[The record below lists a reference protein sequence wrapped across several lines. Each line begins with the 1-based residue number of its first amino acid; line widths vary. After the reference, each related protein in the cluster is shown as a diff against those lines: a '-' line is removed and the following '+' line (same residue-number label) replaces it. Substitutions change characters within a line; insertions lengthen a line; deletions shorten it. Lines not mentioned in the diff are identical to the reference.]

1 MNTSTNTIV
10 LGGTFSKKFKFDD
23 IWDFYNYNKIPHI
36 YLDVKINQKGKKDM
50 YPPVGWREWNYEKC
64 NEFNKTIDTNT
75 MNATMAN
82 LANTD
87 YMVIDND
94 ESANTDALFAKY
106 GRTHFTLS
114 FSKKLHHFYRERN
127 EFDMDKTQNK
137 NCGKYDLLYGQ
148 VLEPLRGENM
158 YDWNEPMPFAPE
170 EETKPKPKAKKQEK
184 PTSDYVF
191 ESGLTD
197 FDRDIL
203 DLIDQKYWNE
213 YDSWIR
219 LINIIMKVKNDSV
232 AADHYSQKSDKYVSF
247 EDTMKY
253 TFNNDLTFTWGTVM
267 EYAKRSNPEEYEMIK
282 IKHKPHK
289 LDFTDMGIAELLVK
303 IKGDDFVFQDDTLYY
318 CDGNDPFWKY
328 DDEDRGAK
336 YKIYT
341 DLFDYYR
348 RRKTITF
355 NEITLTESKIADLS
369 RKYPGKATD
378 QPEWLKLTTNLKAK
392 QELVEIINDGIK
404 HCKTSAK
411 LTKYVDT
418 LKMML
423 KRKSKKIHFDTLRPN
438 VICFENCNIDV
449 RTREHVEIKKE
460 DYITKKLGYD
470 WIDPTEEECAELQQI
485 IERILPNEE
494 IRKCY
499 MSALWCGMVGKQI
512 EKFIIATGGGRN
524 GKGVIN
530 ELFEAFLTDEYFYTG
545 NVTAITENIKGGANQ
560 ELANMNKKRTI
571 LFSEPNDSLKLK
583 LGNIKSMTGNT
594 KMNARALYSKNTD
607 VTMQNM
613 TFLECNSIPGI
624 EGRID
629 ASAAER
635 FMIIQFNSHFT
646 NDKFK
651 LDNMENCYP
660 LDPKY
665 KTDEFKQKY
674 KFALFAYINHYEF
687 SDIYLPETV
696 KKSTKDYLLGCDDF
710 YTWFSDNYERTE
722 TESDVIKMVDL
733 YEEFR
738 KSAMWENMPKADR
751 RTKWTKAKVIDNIKN
766 NISLSYFYK
775 ERYMKNGLNLRNCI
789 MYHRKRE
796 TQVE

>member
-1 MNTSTNTIV
+1 MENSSTTIV
-10 LGGTFSKKFKFDD
+10 LGSSFSKKFIFDD
-23 IWDFYNYNKIPHI
+23 IWDFYNYNKIPHV
-36 YLDVKINQKGKKDM
+36 YLNVKINQKGKKDM

-114 FSKKLHHFYRERN
+114 FRNKLHHFYRERN

-158 YDWNEPMPFAPE
+158 FDWNEPIPFAPV
-170 EETKPKPKAKKQEK
+170 EETKPKAKKQEK
-184 PTSDYVF
+184 PKSDYVF

-203 DLIDQKYWNE
+203 DLIDQKYWDD
-213 YDSWIR
+213 YDSWLR
-219 LINIIMKVKNDSV
+219 LINIIMKIKNDAV
-232 AADHYSQKSDKYVSF
+232 AADRYSQKSSKYVSF
-247 EDTMKY
+247 TDTMKHA
-253 TFNNDLTFTWGTVM
+253 FNKELTFTWGTVM
-267 EYAKRSNPEEYEMIK
+267 EYAKQSNPEEYEIIK

-303 IKGDDFVFQDDTLYY
+303 IKGDDFVFQDNTLYY
-318 CDGNDPFWKY
+318 CDSNDPFWKY

-348 RRKTITF
+348 RRKVLAF
-355 NEITLTESKIADLS
+355 NEIKSTEEKLAQLS
-369 RKYPGKATD
+369 HKHKEKASE
-378 QPEWLKLTTNLKAK
+378 QPEWPKLKANLKAAE
-392 QELVEIINDGIK
+392 ELIEIIDDGIK
-404 HCKTSAK
+404 HCKTSAR
-411 LTKYVDT
+411 LTKYVDS

-423 KRKSKKIHFDTLRPN
+423 SSKCKKIHFDTLRPY
-438 VICFENCNIDV
+438 VICFENGNIDV

-460 DYITKKLGYD
+460 DYITKKLGYE
-470 WIDPTEEECAELQQI
+470 WREPTEEEQTTIKQI
-485 IERILPNEE
+485 IERILPNDE

-499 MSALWCGMVGKQI
+499 MSALWCGMVGKQT
-512 EKFIIATGGGRN
+512 EKFIVATGGGRN
-524 GKGVIN
+524 GKGVVN
-530 ELFEAFLTDEYFYTG
+530 ELVESALTDIYFYTG

-560 ELANMNKKRTI
+560 ELANMNKKRAI

-607 VTMQNM
+607 VIMQNM

-635 FMIIQFNSHFT
+635 FMIIDFNSHFT
-646 NDKFK
+646 NDEFK
-651 LDNMENCYP
+651 LKIMKNCFP
-660 LDPKY
+660 LDPTY
-665 KTDEFKQKY
+665 KTDEFKQQH
-674 KFALFAYINHYEF
+674 KFALLDYIFNYNF
-687 SDIYLPETV
+687 TDIYLPKIV
-696 KKSTKDYLLGCDDF
+696 KKRTKDYLLGCDDF
-710 YTWFSDNYERTE
+710 YTWFSDNYERTDTE
-722 TESDVIKMVDL
+722 TDVVKIIDL
-733 YEEFR
+733 YEVFR

-751 RTKWTKAKVIDNIKN
+751 RTKWTKSKVIDNIKN
-766 NISLSYFYK
+766 NISLGCWYK
-775 ERYMKNGLNLRNCI
+775 ERYKKNGLDVRNCI
-789 MYHRKRE
+789 MFHRKRE
-796 TQVE
+796 NPIE